1 MKLRTEQLPGALQ
14 RFSASP
20 VFMVIGDEPLQSQE
34 AADQIRAYLR
44 QQGFSERDVHQS
56 DSHFS
61 WETTLLGTN
70 ELSLFA
76 DRKIVEI
83 RLGSHKINKGDGQLL
98 LTWLKDPP
106 PDTALLL
113 IMEKADAASRKAA
126 WFKHLEAEGLLVE
139 VHAPDAAQLPQWLS
153 QRAISQGMQLNDE
166 ALQVLAERIEGNL
179 LAAHQELAK
188 LQLLFPGTQISAE
201 QVIASV
207 SDSSRYDV
215 FALTEAALSRQPE
228 RCEKILTA
236 LIQEGL
242 EAPVVLWALTREIRT
257 LYNVQL
263 ALQQGQQYDNLCQK
277 ERIWGKRKA
286 LVRKASQNLASTT
299 LESLLK
305 SAALADHAIK
315 GMTDQSPW
323 LIIRQIALKL
333 AGVSLLPTPEV
344 L

>member
-1 MKLRTEQLPGALQ
+1 MKVRAEQLHGALQ
-14 RFSASP
+14 RFTASP
-20 VFMVIGDEPLQSQE
+20 VFMVVGDEPLQSQE
-34 AADQIRAYLR
+34 TADQIRAYLR

-56 DSHFS
+56 DGHFS

-83 RLGSHKINKGDGQLL
+83 RLANHKINKGDGQLL
-98 LTWLKDPP
+98 LAWLNNPP

-113 IMEKADAASRKAA
+113 IMEKADAASRKSA
-126 WFKHLEAEGLLVE
+126 WFKHMEVDGLLVE
-139 VHAPDAAQLPQWLS
+139 VHAPDAAQLPQWLA
-153 QRAISQGMQLNDE
+153 QRASAQGMQLDHE

-188 LQLLFPGTQISAE
+188 LQLLFPESQISAE

-257 LYNVQL
+257 LYNVQM
-263 ALQQGQQYDNLCQK
+263 ALQQGQHYDSLCQK

-286 LVRKASQNLASTT
+286 LVRKASQLLTSTT

-315 GMTDQSPW
+315 GMYDQSPW
-323 LIIRQIALKL
+323 LIIRQISLKL
-333 AGVSLLPTPEV
+333 AGVSLLPSPEG